1 VLRGKREHEADKSGE
16 SKAMTEIERLRE
28 ENEKLRE
35 FVRSCAISFDCDAD
49 AHKYGTFCR
58 ACEAKKL
65 LEGV

>member
-1 VLRGKREHEADKSGE
+1 
-16 SKAMTEIERLRE
+16 MTEIERLRE